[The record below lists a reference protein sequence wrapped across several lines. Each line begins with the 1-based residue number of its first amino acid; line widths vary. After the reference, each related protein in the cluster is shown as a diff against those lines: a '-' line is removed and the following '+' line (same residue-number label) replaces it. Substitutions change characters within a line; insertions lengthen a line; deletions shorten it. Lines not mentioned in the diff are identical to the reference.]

1 MTTQKRQ
8 ELSDLI
14 EIINQLDEQ
23 SITLLKSGADMLR
36 ARERMDQL
44 PNGQPPD
51 SRRAS

>member
-8 ELSDLI
+8 ELTDLI

-36 ARERMDQL
+36 ARERMDRL
-44 PNGQPPD
+44 PSCHPPD
-51 SRRAS
+51 GKRAS